1 MHKLLHHTRYGTRQR
16 RILNIGR
23 SFKKFIPKRFRSSI
37 AEWARRA
44 LAVMQPSTHIRSRQS
59 PSAIFQIPSNYLTVL
74 SANLW
79 HDWPFRRKLP
89 ERLEAFA
96 RLVEAE
102 KADVVLLQEVIR
114 TPDFSADEW
123 LADRLGMAYA
133 YSRVNGDEGSIG
145 FEEGLAIFSRHPIL
159 DPETRHLGLKSGV
172 TRRLALASEVKSPLG
187 KLLAV
192 SVHLGFLRNRNRS
205 QLADL
210 FGWVKNMAGGRTTL
224 IGGDFNSHETSKQI
238 TKAQRSW
245 IDTFRSI
252 HPNADGT
259 TFELRWPWGKSIF
272 RRRFDYIFLQQG
284 FSNWHVL
291 EARHIGT
298 GENHHSDHSTVVA
311 RIKPNP

>member
-1 MHKLLHHTRYGTRQR
+1 MDKLQHHARFRDRQQ
-16 RILNIGR
+16 RILKFGK
-23 SFKKFIPKRFRSSI
+23 SFKKIIPKLFRSSI
-37 AEWARRA
+37 ARWVRRV
-44 LAVMQPSTHIRSRQS
+44 LAVMQPSIHIRSRQT
-59 PSAIFQIPSNYLTVL
+59 PSAVFHIPSNHLTVL

-89 ERLEAFA
+89 HRLEAFA

-133 YSRVNGDEGSIG
+133 YSRVNGDQGAIG
-145 FEEGLAIFSRHPIL
+145 FEEGLAIFSRHPIV

-187 KLLAV
+187 NLLAI
-192 SVHLGFLRNRNRS
+192 SVHLGFLKNRNRS
-205 QLADL
+205 QLSDL
-210 FGWVKNMAGGRTTL
+210 SGWVKNIAGGRTTL
-224 IGGDFNSHETSKQI
+224 IGGDFNAHETSKQI
-238 TKAQRSW
+238 NQAQRSW

-252 HPNADGT
+252 HPDADGT
-259 TFELRWPWGKSIF
+259 TFELRWPWGKSTF

-284 FSNWHVL
+284 FSNWQVF
-291 EARHIGT
+291 EARHVST
-298 GENHHSDHSTVVA
+298 KENPHSDHSAVVA
-311 RIKPNP
+311 RIKPNH